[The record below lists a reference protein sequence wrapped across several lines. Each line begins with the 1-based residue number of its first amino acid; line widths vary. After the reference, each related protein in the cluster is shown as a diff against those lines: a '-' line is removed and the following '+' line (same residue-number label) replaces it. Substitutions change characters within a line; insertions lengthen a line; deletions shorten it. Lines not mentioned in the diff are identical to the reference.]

1 MIVRPQQ
8 HWFPRLFV
16 WHGAVLTNILFRL
29 SLNFCASIIAVICE
43 RAYEALNIRLTL
55 APFSLLGIAIAIF
68 LGFRNSVSYARFSE
82 ARHLWGNLL
91 ITNRSLLRQI
101 KSLMPDE
108 KAAIEYFTALQIAF
122 SFALKHQLRGSSPQD
137 DMLRLLPQERAND
150 VLNTQSPANRL
161 LLLMGEW
168 LGTQRKEGKLSDIT
182 FSAVDANINVLS
194 EILGGCERIANT
206 PIPFAYS
213 LIVHRT
219 VYLFCTLLPFAL
231 APTLGYMTVLVSV
244 FISYTFISIDALA
257 EELEDPFGTADNDLP
272 LNSMCNTIEINL
284 LEMNDV
290 QPLPAR
296 LQPDEHY
303 RLS

>member
-1 MIVRPQQ
+1 
-8 HWFPRLFV
+8 
-16 WHGAVLTNILFRL
+16 VL
-29 SLNFCASIIAVICE
+29 S
-43 RAYEALNIRLTL
+43 
-55 APFSLLGIAIAIF
+55 
-68 LGFRNSVSYARFSE
+68 
-82 ARHLWGNLL
+82 
-91 ITNRSLLRQI
+91 
-101 KSLMPDE
+101 
-108 KAAIEYFTALQIAF
+108 
-122 SFALKHQLRGSSPQD
+122 
-137 DMLRLLPQERAND
+137 
-150 VLNTQSPANRL
+150 TQSPANRL

-168 LGTQRKEGKLSDIT
+168 LGYQRSEGKLSDIT
-182 FSAVDANINVLS
+182 FTAIDANINVLS
-194 EILGGCERIANT
+194 EVLGGCERIANT

-272 LNSMCNTIEINL
+272 LNAMCNIIEINL
-284 LEMNDV
+284 LEMNGV

-296 LQPDEHY
+296 LQPDENY